1 MEAYREQ
8 TREAIGRVLD
18 GKLSFPDCIAAL
30 DAALADL
37 IPRLTPKLIVP
48 LRALMLANNEIV
60 VKEMERRAHHRR
72 LVLHM
77 RPPCSVNPRE
87 RTAGAGWTDLVRWPG
102 MPRVR
107 PDSWHC
113 RH

>member
-8 TREAIGRVLD
+8 TREVIGRFLD

-48 LRALMLANNEIV
+48 LRTLILANNEIV

-77 RPPCSVNPRE
+77 HAR
-87 RTAGAGWTDLVRWPG
+87 
-102 MPRVR
+102 
-107 PDSWHC
+107 
-113 RH
+113 